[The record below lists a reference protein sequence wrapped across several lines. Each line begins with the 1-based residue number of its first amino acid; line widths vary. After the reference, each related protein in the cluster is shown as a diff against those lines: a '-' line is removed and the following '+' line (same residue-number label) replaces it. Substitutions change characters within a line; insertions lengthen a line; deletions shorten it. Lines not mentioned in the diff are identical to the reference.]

1 MAELRSAFWQSSNGG
16 PYQRLSETRIVGTAP
31 NRDALDAAAG
41 TIVEPP
47 AFGIAQIDD
56 AIVCGEGIICK
67 KTQDGIFAVSE
78 TLLNAVTERSILP
91 LRRGRDNALVV
102 EENVHRRSLP
112 KGDTYAFLRQVSD
125 NNYGHWL
132 IEGLPKVAI
141 LAEHVDI
148 RSLKFIVT
156 RHMATRQSA
165 PMRRIYLDSLAAFGI
180 ESHQIVPMGRE
191 AVEVERLLYPLP
203 LTVHPWVKAPRTI
216 EILENLRARIAVG
229 PRGPKRIF
237 ASRALARKRRLRN
250 EAEILRI
257 LRDFD
262 VSVIYPEQHSFADQ
276 VRLFADAEL
285 VIGNCGANLTDAVF
299 APRGVRIFA
308 LASEAMRDDF
318 FWDLANLKSGKY
330 FALHGKGTDP
340 SPDMNSDFDIN
351 PSEFRYM
358 LEDACRTARGA
369 R

>member
-229 PRGPKRIF
+229 PRGPKK
-237 ASRALARKRRLRN
+237 SLHRAPWRENGVCATKQKYC
-250 EAEILRI
+250 AFCEI
-257 LRDFD
+257 
-262 VSVIYPEQHSFADQ
+262 S
-276 VRLFADAEL
+276 
-285 VIGNCGANLTDAVF
+285 
-299 APRGVRIFA
+299 
-308 LASEAMRDDF
+308 M
-318 FWDLANLKSGKY
+318 
-330 FALHGKGTDP
+330 
-340 SPDMNSDFDIN
+340 
-351 PSEFRYM
+351 FR
-358 LEDACRTARGA
+358 
-369 R
+369 